1 VHHGRV
7 VKRTGDGALVEFRSV
22 VEAERCAIE
31 VQNSMAERNAG
42 LPPDQR
48 IDFRIGIHL
57 GDVVEESDGDLMGD
71 GVNIA
76 ARLEG
81 VAKPGAICLSED
93 AYRQVKARLDLA
105 VRDLGATMLKNIAE
119 PIRVYAL
126 EVGVAPLASV
136 TPQSST
142 VVRDRVSEALEQPD
156 RPSIAVLPFQNMS
169 GDPEQEYFADG
180 TVEDII
186 TALSR
191 FKSLFVIARNSSFT
205 YKGRAVDIKQVG
217 RELGVRYV
225 LEGSVRKA
233 GDRVR
238 ITGQLLDSDSGTHLW
253 ADRFDGS
260 LADVFELQD
269 QVTTRVVAAI
279 APKITQAEIGRARR
293 KPAGS
298 LDSYDLYLRALAL
311 SHQFTPESLAE
322 AVAVLRKAMEIDPS
336 YAPAAALSLFCFS
349 WWHSEARG
357 QRPPTDEAVRLA
369 RRMMADTTDD
379 PDVLWMVGWCLAYL
393 AGDTEAGADLIER
406 GVALNPN
413 CAEAWLAR
421 AYVNCFACRNDA
433 AIEALQHVTRLSPLD
448 PFGHLVK
455 FAFALAHLQSARY
468 QQAIEWADR
477 ALIQKPGFTNAMIV
491 RTAACGHLER
501 RDEAREWVGRIREIA
516 PQLTVSSI
524 RDFLSGFFVPEA
536 LAYQVDGL
544 AKAGLPRE

>member
-1 VHHGRV
+1 
-7 VKRTGDGALVEFRSV
+7 
-22 VEAERCAIE
+22 
-31 VQNSMAERNAG
+31 M
-42 LPPDQR
+42 PPR
-48 IDFRIGIHL
+48 H
-57 GDVVEESDGDLMGD
+57 
-71 GVNIA
+71 
-76 ARLEG
+76 
-81 VAKPGAICLSED
+81 
-93 AYRQVKARLDLA
+93 
-105 VRDLGATMLKNIAE
+105 
-119 PIRVYAL
+119 
-126 EVGVAPLASV
+126 
-136 TPQSST
+136 
-142 VVRDRVSEALEQPD
+142 
-156 RPSIAVLPFQNMS
+156 
-169 GDPEQEYFADG
+169 
-180 TVEDII
+180 
-186 TALSR
+186 
-191 FKSLFVIARNSSFT
+191 
-205 YKGRAVDIKQVG
+205 KGRAVDIKQVG

-269 QVTTRVVAAI
+269 QVTTSVVAAI

-298 LDSYDLYLRALAL
+298 LDSYDLYLRGLAL

-357 QRPPTDEAVRLA
+357 QLPQANEAVRLA

-393 AGDTEAGADLIER
+393 AGETEAGADLIER

-413 CAEAWLAR
+413 CAEAWLAK

-524 RDFLSGFFVPEA
+524 RDFLQVSSSPRRWPTKSMASPRPAFPAIKTAELNFASRINPPRIQGAPSLWSSIAVGMFVRSLCESEA
-536 LAYQVDGL
+536 TSDEHRSSFGYRRRRRGVRCCLL
-544 AKAGLPRE
+544 

>member
-1 VHHGRV
+1 
-7 VKRTGDGALVEFRSV
+7 
-22 VEAERCAIE
+22 
-31 VQNSMAERNAG
+31 
-42 LPPDQR
+42 
-48 IDFRIGIHL
+48 
-57 GDVVEESDGDLMGD
+57 
-71 GVNIA
+71 
-76 ARLEG
+76 
-81 VAKPGAICLSED
+81 
-93 AYRQVKARLDLA
+93 
-105 VRDLGATMLKNIAE
+105 
-119 PIRVYAL
+119 
-126 EVGVAPLASV
+126 
-136 TPQSST
+136 
-142 VVRDRVSEALEQPD
+142 
-156 RPSIAVLPFQNMS
+156 
-169 GDPEQEYFADG
+169 
-180 TVEDII
+180 
-186 TALSR
+186 
-191 FKSLFVIARNSSFT
+191 
-205 YKGRAVDIKQVG
+205 
-217 RELGVRYV
+217 
-225 LEGSVRKA
+225 VRKA

-238 ITGQLLDSDSGTHLW
+238 ITGQLIDSDTGAHLW

-260 LADVFELQD
+260 LQDVFELQD

-279 APKITQAEIGRARR
+279 APKITQAEIARARR

-311 SHQFTPESLAE
+311 SHQFTPESLGE

-393 AGDTEAGADLIER
+393 AGDTVAGADLIER

-433 AIEALQHVTRLSPLD
+433 AIEALQRVTRLSPLD

-455 FAFALAHLQSARY
+455 FGFALAHLQSARY
-468 QQAIEWADR
+468 EQAIEWADR
-477 ALIQKPGFTNAMIV
+477 ALIQKPGLTNAMGV
-491 RTAACGHLER
+491 RTAACGHLDLRE
-501 RDEAREWVGRIREIA
+501 EGREWVRRIREIA

-524 RDFLSGFFVPEA
+524 RGFLSGFFVPEA

-544 AKAGLPRE
+544 AKAGLPQE